1 GATGV
6 GSGFTTGAGATGAG
20 AGLTV
25 SGTGFT
31 TTTGFAV
38 TGLVTVAGLV
48 GVGLTTVTGF
58 AGTGAGLTTTTG
70 LTGVG
75 AGLLVVAGFA
85 ETDAGLATAA
95 GFVDGGTGLTTGADF
110 ADGAGAD
117 LALTA
122 CFAGADLLGTADTGL
137 TGAVLSAAR
146 ANIAPHDIMSA
157 TILGISFII
166 GSSTVPALDTSDQL
180 SLAKS
185 DTNQCLL
192 DRSTGSMKETQGNSA

>member
-1 GATGV
+1 M
-6 GSGFTTGAGATGAG
+6 TT
-20 AGLTV
+20 
-25 SGTGFT
+25 
-31 TTTGFAV
+31 
-38 TGLVTVAGLV
+38 
-48 GVGLTTVTGF
+48 
-58 AGTGAGLTTTTG
+58 
-70 LTGVG
+70 
-75 AGLLVVAGFA
+75 
-85 ETDAGLATAA
+85 A

-110 ADGAGAD
+110 TDTADAG
-117 LALTA
+117 LTLTA
-122 CFAGADLLGTADTGL
+122 CFAGADLLGAVDAGL